1 MLFHMILSSAEYIN
15 NKKEKII
22 MNMKLLSLLITSVLL
37 TGCNNG
43 NDKKE
48 YVSDTDN
55 PVINPTDPTNPDVTD
70 PTDPDITD
78 PDGAERPTPEES
90 PVRVD
95 VTPIVPDS
103 LTATGVS
110 NPINSIANDFYGRDE
125 GSSLELLREV
135 CSEGGLAAPCLDE
148 NGQNLASPLLS
159 MSNFSN
165 VVDVYQGTDFGLD
178 FHVATFESPSDSLI
192 DDHKMA
198 NYIFDNL
205 IDDTTNNQSVTR
217 LASLLELSGNEHL
230 LSRMDIGSAH
240 VNAIIA
246 KEYVDYRDNGTA
258 PVILSSSVYDGFP
271 DDALT
276 SSNTFNS
283 ILNRVFSDY
292 TNENYQNLIDLAHN
306 AYYSNRS
313 IYEDI
318 ATHNELGVIFPK
330 NKELAAMAE
339 SYGRYK
345 MNGSLLTQQYPK
357 LEVKFSSDDMASEL
371 DSYVTTKNIDLG
383 KFSNNTQIDGDPLLV
398 THRMTK
404 NYIAQFALLNEIYNW
419 NEDWGANFSIEDLR
433 DGKYRAIY
441 HGFAQYFADQNYANP
456 SVDNKCNPFA
466 LEEGECTSPNNY
478 GSYGLLYE
486 IVMAGSWGTPVESNN
501 AAKELIKNL
510 KANAFGIC
518 NTTPFEHETS
528 ADACIRDAFDKAGF
542 RDTNGDQVS
551 IERIQ
556 NNWEQ
561 IKSDYIS
568 SGYKS
573 DSLGTVY

>member
-70 PTDPDITD
+70 PTEPDITD
-78 PDGAERPTPEES
+78 PDGTERPTPEES

-148 NGQNLASPLLS
+148 NGQSLASPLLS

-178 FHVATFESPSDSLI
+178 FHVATFESSSDSLI
-192 DDHKMA
+192 DNHKMA

-230 LSRMDIGSAH
+230 LSRMDIGSTH

-339 SYGRYK
+339 SYGKYK

-383 KFSNNTQIDGDPLLV
+383 KFSNNTQIYGDPLLV

-404 NYIAQFALLNEIYNW
+404 NYI
-419 NEDWGANFSIEDLR
+419 
-433 DGKYRAIY
+433 
-441 HGFAQYFADQNYANP
+441 
-456 SVDNKCNPFA
+456 
-466 LEEGECTSPNNY
+466 
-478 GSYGLLYE
+478 
-486 IVMAGSWGTPVESNN
+486 
-501 AAKELIKNL
+501 
-510 KANAFGIC
+510 
-518 NTTPFEHETS
+518 
-528 ADACIRDAFDKAGF
+528 
-542 RDTNGDQVS
+542 
-551 IERIQ
+551 
-556 NNWEQ
+556 
-561 IKSDYIS
+561 
-568 SGYKS
+568 
-573 DSLGTVY
+573 GTVCITK